1 MTGEISIRGKVKPVG
16 GVVSKVNAAAS
27 AGVRTVF
34 IPRDN
39 DQDLFRD
46 MDIRVIPCDHMN
58 DILNMIFDEPQ
69 AEQTAKIAAVGE
81 PAAVISAQGEITAK
95 GNA

>member
-1 MTGEISIRGKVKPVG
+1 M
-16 GVVSKVNAAAS
+16 
-27 AGVRTVF
+27 F
-34 IPRDN
+34 IPCDN

-46 MDIRVIPCDHMN
+46 MDIRIIPCEHMN
-58 DILNMIFDEPQ
+58 DILNMIFDASQ
-69 AEQTAKIAAVGE
+69 AEQAAKIAAVGE